1 MVDPALELV
10 EVRPSRT
17 RVERLRGKFLVEGA
31 VEDRPVGNFLFE
43 FALVPDL
50 HGDGIH
56 IGLVRAEE
64 PAGDGHVVAVVLL
77 LEIVAHVIQA
87 ALYRSAV
94 DLDVDVAARYEYGT
108 FVGHV
113 FHLGVFHVGFDF
125 RCRECRRLRLGDI
138 LMAGLGETAA
148 LSELQQTVARLGF
161 ARHGDHVAD
170 GQVVGFAL
178 ECVDACTVLLEEYSL
193 LVGGDDAHALD
204 FECRAGAGFEHFG
217 QRSLVALYRETSFG
231 KLDVVTVAGQD
242 LQCAVVDARD
252 TCDGTALVGR
262 DGILCIGC
270 GLQGADFVGLSVL
283 GLHGN
288 IALVRVAVPGARF
301 RRFGLRVFDL
311 YVLRFVFRDFVCGD
325 GDRGQRFGLPYEH
338 GLVVGRNLQQTAEE
352 LCRCVAERYF
362 DDVAA
367 LEGVVRLADREREA
381 GTGILC
387 IVGKDYDEGL
397 LISPP
402 LVRDYDTAQRH
413 GSDRVR
419 QFFSIGS
426 GVGCH
431 DEPAEFRNIR
441 IRFTFLD
448 LPYGARARVGGA
460 HVTGG
465 RYGDGTRT
473 RSGVRGD
480 GYGYCCRTFAAGLR
494 QLDPCVGFDLP
505 VELSVKLDFEVFRLG
520 FRAIERQRL
529 GNLDFRDQLVVLRV
543 VVRTGCQCYS
553 QREGER
559 RAE

>member
-1 MVDPALELV
+1 M
-10 EVRPSRT
+10 
-17 RVERLRGKFLVEGA
+17 
-31 VEDRPVGNFLFE
+31 
-43 FALVPDL
+43 
-50 HGDGIH
+50 
-56 IGLVRAEE
+56 
-64 PAGDGHVVAVVLL
+64 AVVLL
-77 LEIVAHVIQA
+77 LEIVAHVVQA
-87 ALYRSAV
+87 ALHRSAV
-94 DLDVDVAARYEYGT
+94 DLDVDVVARYEDGT
-108 FVGHV
+108 LVGHV

-125 RCRECRRLRLGDI
+125 RCRECRGLRLGNI
-138 LMAGLGETAA
+138 LVAGLGETATLA
-148 LSELQQTVARLGF
+148 ELQQAVARLGF

-178 ECVDACTVLLEEYSL
+178 ECVDACTVLLEENAL

-367 LEGVVRLADREREA
+367 LEGVVRLADRECEA
-381 GTGILC
+381 GTGILR

-397 LISPP
+397 LVSPP

-419 QFFSIGS
+419 QFFSIGR
-426 GVGCH
+426 GIGRH
-431 DEPAEFRNIR
+431 DELADFRNVR
-441 IRFTFLD
+441 IRLPFFD
-448 LPYGARARVGGA
+448 LPYGACARVGGA
-460 HVTGG
+460 HVTGC

-473 RSGVRGD
+473 RRDVR
-480 GYGYCCRTFAAGLR
+480 GYGYGYRRRTFAAGLR
-494 QLDPCVGFDLP
+494 QLDPCVGLDLP

-520 FRAIERQRL
+520 LRAIERQRL
-529 GNLDFRDQLVVLRV
+529 GNLDFRDQLVVLGV

>member
-1 MVDPALELV
+1 MKLQPF
-10 EVRPSRT
+10 P
-17 RVERLRGKFLVEGA
+17 
-31 VEDRPVGNFLFE
+31 NWQ
-43 FALVPDL
+43 
-50 HGDGIH
+50 
-56 IGLVRAEE
+56 
-64 PAGDGHVVAVVLL
+64 
-77 LEIVAHVIQA
+77 QA
-87 ALYRSAV
+87 
-94 DLDVDVAARYEYGT
+94 
-108 FVGHV
+108 
-113 FHLGVFHVGFDF
+113 
-125 RCRECRRLRLGDI
+125 
-138 LMAGLGETAA
+138 
-148 LSELQQTVARLGF
+148 VARLGF
-161 ARHGDHVAD
+161 ARHGDYVAD

-231 KLDVVTVAGQD
+231 KLDVITVAGQD

-381 GTGILC
+381 GTGILR
-387 IVGKDYDEGL
+387 IVG
-397 LISPP
+397 
-402 LVRDYDTAQRH
+402 Q
-413 GSDRVR
+413 
-419 QFFSIGS
+419 
-426 GVGCH
+426 
-431 DEPAEFRNIR
+431 
-441 IRFTFLD
+441 
-448 LPYGARARVGGA
+448 
-460 HVTGG
+460 
-465 RYGDGTRT
+465 
-473 RSGVRGD
+473 
-480 GYGYCCRTFAAGLR
+480 GLR
-494 QLDPCVGFDLP
+494 
-505 VELSVKLDFEVFRLG
+505 
-520 FRAIERQRL
+520 
-529 GNLDFRDQLVVLRV
+529 
-543 VVRTGCQCYS
+543 
-553 QREGER
+553 
-559 RAE
+559 